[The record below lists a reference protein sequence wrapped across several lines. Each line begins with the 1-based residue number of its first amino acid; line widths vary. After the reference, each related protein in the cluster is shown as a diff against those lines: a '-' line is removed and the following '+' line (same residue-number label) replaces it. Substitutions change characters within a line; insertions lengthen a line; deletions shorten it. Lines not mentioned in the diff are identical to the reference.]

1 MIRYSFDDEAKIIN
15 KLKDLTKDGK
25 IKWNLSEYGM
35 TNAISYY
42 TKLKS
47 STGQW
52 YILYVER
59 YIERFPQYSSSVHDM
74 VAEIS
79 CISLSIRR
87 IEFDD
92 FGDQNNIKIG
102 ESIKSTDEVPGLDVS
117 SPNSPNSLLRNLY
130 GFVELSAQQKRDN
143 NEINAFMD
151 ILNSIE

>member
-1 MIRYSFDDEAKIIN
+1 MIRYSFYDEANIIT

-52 YILYVER
+52 YVLYVEK
-59 YIERFPQYSSSVHDM
+59 YIERFPQYSSAVHNM
-74 VAEIS
+74 VSEIA

-87 IEFDD
+87 IEYDD

-102 ESIKSTDEVPGLDVS
+102 ESIKSTDEVPGLDPS
-117 SPNSPNSLLRNLY
+117 SPNSPDSLLRNLY